1 MVLHSA
7 DCAGN
12 GSPQPSSIADNANGR
27 GNIVIGSNGLKS
39 ENSPF
44 IPISPGNV
52 TI

>member
-1 MVLHSA
+1 MVLSSA
-7 DCAGN
+7 DRAGN
-12 GSPQPSSIADNANGR
+12 GSPQPKRIADNANAR
-27 GNIVIGSNGLKS
+27 GNIVIGPNGLKR